1 MSISRRLFLAGL
13 ISSASVG
20 AFAAEGDFFKE
31 LMRGIGDRSE
41 REFFERHRD
50 DGRWDGKYY
59 YDRHNNKRYTS
70 DEWRREMQWRYKE
83 EKAGRDWRRER
94 WGKDWDKRRSD
105 RDDDRKPPRKN
116 DRDRD
121 DRKASRKESRDRNER
136 KTPRKDARDR
146 DDRKGPKDRDHRD
159 DRKGPKDRD
168 REDRRRDDRY

>member
-59 YDRHNNKRYTS
+59 YDRHNNKRYTR

-94 WGKDWDKRRSD
+94 WGKDWDKDRSD
-105 RDDDRKPPRKN
+105 RDDDKLTRKEARDQRNRKKSKEK
-116 DRDRD
+116 DQRDN
-121 DRKASRKESRDRNER
+121 RKES
-136 KTPRKDARDR
+136 
-146 DDRKGPKDRDHRD
+146 
-159 DRKGPKDRD
+159 KDRD
-168 REDRRRDDRY
+168 RREKRRDDRH

>member
-1 MSISRRLFLAGL
+1 MSISRRLFLAVL

-20 AFAAEGDFFKE
+20 AYAADGDFFKE

-59 YDRHNNKRYTS
+59 YDRHNNKRYTR

-105 RDDDRKPPRKN
+105 RDDRKPPRK
-116 DRDRD
+116 D
-121 DRKASRKESRDRNER
+121 S
-136 KTPRKDARDR
+136 RDR
-146 DDRKGPKDRDHRD
+146 DDRKGPKDRDRRDDRREPKGRDHRD
-159 DRKGPKDRD
+159 DRREPKDRDRRDDKKGPKDRD
-168 REDRRRDDRY
+168 REDRRRDDRH

>member
-59 YDRHNNKRYTS
+59 YDRHNNKRYTR

-105 RDDDRKPPRKN
+105 RDDRKPPRK
-116 DRDRD
+116 D
-121 DRKASRKESRDRNER
+121 S
-136 KTPRKDARDR
+136 RDR
-146 DDRKGPKDRDHRD
+146 DDRKGTKDRDRRNDRREPKGRDHRD
-159 DRKGPKDRD
+159 DRREPKDRDRRDDKKGPKDRD
-168 REDRRRDDRY
+168 REDRRRDDRH